1 MFDKDVKLKY
11 GALWAGFN
19 TEKTINK
26 FFIIFFYLR
35 KFLFALFLVFLQSNP
50 YAQLGMI
57 MSLNFLLLIGIL
69 GLKVGQ
75 NK

>member
-50 YAQLGMI
+50 YA
-57 MSLNFLLLIGIL
+57 
-69 GLKVGQ
+69 
-75 NK
+75 